1 MAWDDPTVDWSAA
14 DVVAVRSTWD
24 YHRRTAEFLAWA
36 RDVESRTL
44 LLNGADVFAWNADK
58 GYLVDLD
65 LPHVPTGLLDDPS
78 GLADATARWGSCVVK
93 PRVGASGVGVV
104 VVDGPGHEPA
114 LGRGPWV
121 VQPLVESVR
130 TVGETS
136 VFVFGGRA
144 ASQVDKR
151 PGGDEVRV
159 HEEYGGSSV
168 AVPLDP
174 ERAALAEHAVAA
186 VGEWF
191 GAAPAYARIDV
202 MRWEDALGGQRAG
215 AHRARPLPGRRP
227 DAGRAVRRS
236 AGVAA
241 VIAVSGSD
249 PTEGLDKRS
258 VARESVWERSHE
270 RTQDSA
276 GGSDLTR
283 QRQTRRPPPESRHT
297 DAMTRQPR
305 TRPTLEEV
313 AAVAGVGR
321 GTASRVINGSS
332 KVSEK
337 ARLAVEGAI
346 AELGYVPNRAARTL
360 VTQRTDA
367 VALVIAESEERVFG
381 EPFFAGV
388 VRGVGTAL
396 SDARLQ
402 LVLLLAH
409 AAQRNGR
416 LDDYLTR
423 QHVDGV
429 LLLSLHDDDALPDRI
444 RARGLPV
451 VLGGRA
457 TDHQRGAYVD
467 ADNVLGA
474 RLAVDHLVHRGRRRI
489 GAILGPPDMVV
500 GRTRHE
506 GYLAGLAAAGLEV
519 DDSLVVGGDFSQDSG
534 ESAMRVL
541 LSRRPD
547 LDAVFCAND
556 LMAAGALRV
565 LREAGRDVPGDV
577 SVVGFDDAPLAQS
590 THPPLTTVHQSPE
603 QMGREMVSLLLDAM
617 AHPDEPPTAPA
628 ARDPPR
634 GPRELLVMCA

>member
-1 MAWDDPTVDWSAA
+1 
-14 DVVAVRSTWD
+14 
-24 YHRRTAEFLAWA
+24 
-36 RDVESRTL
+36 
-44 LLNGADVFAWNADK
+44 
-58 GYLVDLD
+58 
-65 LPHVPTGLLDDPS
+65 
-78 GLADATARWGSCVVK
+78 
-93 PRVGASGVGVV
+93 
-104 VVDGPGHEPA
+104 
-114 LGRGPWV
+114 
-121 VQPLVESVR
+121 
-130 TVGETS
+130 
-136 VFVFGGRA
+136 
-144 ASQVDKR
+144 
-151 PGGDEVRV
+151 
-159 HEEYGGSSV
+159 
-168 AVPLDP
+168 
-174 ERAALAEHAVAA
+174 
-186 VGEWF
+186 
-191 GAAPAYARIDV
+191 
-202 MRWEDALGGQRAG
+202 
-215 AHRARPLPGRRP
+215 
-227 DAGRAVRRS
+227 
-236 AGVAA
+236 
-241 VIAVSGSD
+241 
-249 PTEGLDKRS
+249 
-258 VARESVWERSHE
+258 
-270 RTQDSA
+270 
-276 GGSDLTR
+276 
-283 QRQTRRPPPESRHT
+283 
-297 DAMTRQPR
+297 MTRQPR

-337 ARLAVEGAI
+337 ARQAVEGAI

-500 GRTRHE
+500 GPDPPRGLPGRP
-506 GYLAGLAAAGLEV
+506 GGRRAGGGRLAGGGRRLQPGQRRVRDARPPVAAAGPRR
-519 DDSLVVGGDFSQDSG
+519 G
-534 ESAMRVL
+534 L
-541 LSRRPD
+541 LRQRPD
-547 LDAVFCAND
+547 GGRR
-556 LMAAGALRV
+556 AAGAAGGRTG
-565 LREAGRDVPGDV
+565 RAGRRVGGRLRRRTARAVDTPAADHRAPVPGADGSRDGVAAARRHGPPRRAAASPGCSRPAWWSARAPSHPPADPPVQNGRV
-577 SVVGFDDAPLAQS
+577 SVVGEGD
-590 THPPLTTVHQSPE
+590 PPGQNGRVGVVGRPAGLSPWSPAGGGCGTATTAGSCWPRSASPE
-603 QMGREMVSLLLDAM
+603 WSPWWSRPSSAEGELFLHSQGSSAKHDAGTLLM
-617 AHPDEPPTAPA
+617 RVTTT
-628 ARDPPR
+628 
-634 GPRELLVMCA
+634 